1 MSSSVTDLLL
11 WSAMISSG
19 LMAGIYFA
27 FSGFIMRSFASLPA
41 DHAVSAMNAINTTIL
56 RSWFMPL
63 FWGSTLVSGLLI
75 ILGLWQWGE
84 PGAPGALVAG
94 AVYLIG
100 MFLVTAFRNVPLNH
114 ALANVSGGGEQAR
127 TIWHAYLSR
136 WTRWNTVR
144 VLASTVTFVICTG
157 LLAAT

>member
-1 MSSSVTDLLL
+1 MSSPLAELLL

-27 FSGFIMRSFASLPA
+27 FSGFIMRSFTSLPA
-41 DHAVSAMNAINTTIL
+41 EHAVSAMNAINTTIL

-63 FWGSTLVSGLLI
+63 FWGSTLVSGLMI
-75 ILGLWQWGE
+75 IVGLWQWGE
-84 PGAPGALVAG
+84 PGAPGAMVAG
-94 AVYLIG
+94 AVYLVG

-114 ALANVSGGGEQAR
+114 ALANVSGERGR
-127 TIWHAYLSR
+127 TIWHAYLTR

-144 VLASTVTFVICTG
+144 VLASTVTFVICSG
-157 LLAAT
+157 LLAAI